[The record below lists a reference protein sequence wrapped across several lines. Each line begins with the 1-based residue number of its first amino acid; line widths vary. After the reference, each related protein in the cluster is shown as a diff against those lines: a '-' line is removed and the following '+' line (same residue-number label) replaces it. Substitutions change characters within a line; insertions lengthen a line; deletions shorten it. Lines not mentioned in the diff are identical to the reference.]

1 MSRDMYKQN
10 ILDHYRNPHN
20 YGEIENPDIEY
31 DDVNPSCGDEIDVYV
46 ELDEDGEIVDAKFEG
61 EGCAISQASAS
72 MLTDE
77 IKGMTLEEV
86 KDLDRDYIMDMLG
99 IDLNPM
105 RVKCAVLGLKVLEGG
120 VAEYE
125 AEA

>member
-31 DDVNPSCGDEIDVYV
+31 EDVNPSCGDEIDVYV
-46 ELDEDGEIVDAKFEG
+46 ELDEDGEIVDAKFKG